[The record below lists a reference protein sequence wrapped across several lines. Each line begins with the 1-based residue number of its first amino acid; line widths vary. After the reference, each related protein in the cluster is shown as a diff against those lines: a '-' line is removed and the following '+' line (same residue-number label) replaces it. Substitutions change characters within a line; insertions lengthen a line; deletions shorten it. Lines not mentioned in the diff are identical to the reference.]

1 MKRVLSLLIL
11 MSFLF
16 LQVAPAY
23 VFAASPSASAK
34 YIKNKNV
41 VRASFGNLKGVK
53 NVSYT
58 LYYQGNGIGQG
69 VEGSFKP
76 GKKKISWSKDLF
88 LGTCSGKVCIRHR
101 NIKNIKLEVI
111 SKLTNGKSVKKL
123 IKVK

>member
-1 MKRVLSLLIL
+1 MKRILSLLIL

-16 LQVAPAY
+16 LQFAPTH
-23 VFAASPSASAK
+23 VLAASPSASAK

-41 VRASFGNLKGVK
+41 VRAYFGNLKGVK

-76 GKKKISWSKDLF
+76 GKKKSWSKDLY
-88 LGTCSGKVCIRHR
+88 LGTCSARVCTKHK

-111 SKLTNGKSVKKL
+111 TKL
-123 IKVK
+123 